1 MNATFKWYETYKA
14 AVLETDWQKMEER
27 IRAAKSAIAERQHE
41 FSLDHGG
48 TPEERQAIAN
58 ALNSLRVLQMD
69 HLPNQLVLK
78 MDGARAS
85 LLYLTVMIKQADFNN
100 HGNHVITSRK
110 VEMVASK
117 AKT

>member
-69 HLPNQLVLK
+69 AASWLERQNLGGIRPPNQ
-78 MDGARAS
+78 AS
-85 LLYLTVMIKQADFNN
+85 RNSQDA
-100 HGNHVITSRK
+100 
-110 VEMVASK
+110 
-117 AKT
+117 